1 MNMKILKM
9 KSYLSAIIVLLLISA
24 CKKEEKSFTQVSGT
38 VYDKGTNKSI
48 TAANAQVFFEWRKP
62 LTYAARTYHLDST
75 LTDAEGRY
83 SVSAE
88 TPNEDLHVYAN
99 GRQHFPEGALSI
111 GPNVQRGRRQTL
123 NLELIPFAWI
133 RMNITK
139 RMAFDYMN
147 INRPSGSPVNFQVHS
162 DTLLYAKVF
171 GNMEI
176 VINTFKYKNFEQT
189 HEEYFIQSI
198 GRDTVDIYIEF

>member
-1 MNMKILKM
+1 MKFCQISLVLSLILFF
-9 KSYLSAIIVLLLISA
+9 S
-24 CKKEEKSFTQVSGT
+24 CKKEEQSFTEVSGT
-38 VYDKGTNKSI
+38 VYDKGTNRTI

-75 LTDAEGRY
+75 LTDAQGRY

-88 TPNEDLHVYAN
+88 TPDEYLYVYAN

-111 GPNVQRGRRQTL
+111 GPNVQRGRRQTR
-123 NLELIPFAWI
+123 NLEIIPFAWI

-139 RMAFDYMN
+139 TGLFDFVDFGPATGSTRTFTAYSDTVLIAKAYGNVNASIMAFRYHN
-147 INRPSGSPVNFQVHS
+147 NVENR
-162 DTLLYAKVF
+162 
-171 GNMEI
+171 
-176 VINTFKYKNFEQT
+176 KNYRTQT
-189 HEEYFIQSI
+189 I